1 MTRQSV
7 TSAGAP
13 AAIGP
18 YSQAIAVP
26 GAVYC
31 SGQIG
36 LDPATGRAIAVT
48 VQVEHRQLGAG
59 RGVAHR
65 DARHEPVALCLG

>member
-36 LDPATGRAIAVT
+36 LDPASGSSSRVSRHRPTERCATSVRCSTPRA
-48 VQVEHRQLGAG
+48 
-59 RGVAHR
+59 
-65 DARHEPVALCLG
+65 

>member
-1 MTRQSV
+1 MTRQPVS
-7 TSAGAP
+7 SAGAP

-36 LDPATGRAIAVT
+36 LDPRAASSSRVSRHRPSGRCATSARYSTRRA
-48 VQVEHRQLGAG
+48 
-59 RGVAHR
+59 
-65 DARHEPVALCLG
+65 